1 MQVFANLQIAK
12 LHLSLGSLGVALVA
26 FGCAFL
32 VQTKQL
38 ELNYAYP
45 VEVLLKTVLTDDV
58 FITTS
63 HCTK

>member
-1 MQVFANLQIAK
+1 MQVFA
-12 LHLSLGSLGVALVA
+12 SLGSLGVALVA
-26 FGCAFL
+26 FACAFL
-32 VQTKQL
+32 VQTKHL